1 MGLRKENRCKNVAS
15 SYLYENEDKKYQID
29 RMICTLKIVLN
40 KLNAGVST
48 VELSRFDVLKKDPEL
63 LLVLDEG
70 VILDEKMEI
79 VKQKLQALRLR
90 KEVNTVNWLA

>member
-1 MGLRKENRCKNVAS
+1 
-15 SYLYENEDKKYQID
+15 
-29 RMICTLKIVLN
+29 MICTLKIVLN